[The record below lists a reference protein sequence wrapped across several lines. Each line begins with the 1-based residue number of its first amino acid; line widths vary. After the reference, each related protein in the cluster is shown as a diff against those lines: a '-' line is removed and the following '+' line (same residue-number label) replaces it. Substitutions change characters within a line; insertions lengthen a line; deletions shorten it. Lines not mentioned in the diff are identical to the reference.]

1 MHSFHEDTKLLQRSS
16 VPLVPLTPQSAF
28 KRGEWQLLCG
38 IVKGEEGGRN
48 RRMSVK
54 EKSGNVE
61 EGGMPRKHGEEKHPL
76 AIMEET

>member
-1 MHSFHEDTKLLQRSS
+1 MLERSAGS
-16 VPLVPLTPQSAF
+16 PHTF

-48 RRMSVK
+48 PRMSVK

-61 EGGMPRKHGEEKHPL
+61 RGGGCHESTGEEKHPL